1 MNFFRF
7 DLKKLFIFALLILLP
22 VFSLSLLKPG
32 DRLWIFRPLGSVT
45 GFVQSLFVSFSKT
58 IQDTTGKYLYLV
70 DINKE
75 IADLKSENAKLKAEV
90 MRFTEIEKENTRL
103 NTILQFT
110 QDADMKLISAQVIG
124 IDIFAE
130 RASIRINR
138 GTRDGVEKGQAV
150 ITKEAAVGYI
160 LEASETTS
168 LILVLTDRYAVIDAI
183 IQNSRARGIVEGSGP
198 DSCLLKYLQRSDEVQ
213 IGDVVVT
220 SGLDNIFPKGLPIA
234 RVKNVSRRKSEISPT
249 IELMPMVDVSRLD
262 EVFVVHTV
270 INATTEASI
279 Q

>member
-32 DRLWIFRPLGSVT
+32 DRLWIFRPLSNVT
-45 GFVQSLFVSFSKT
+45 GFVQSLFVSFSQT
-58 IQDTTGKYLYLV
+58 IQDTTGRYLYLV
-70 DINKE
+70 EINKE
-75 IADLKSENAKLKAEV
+75 IMNLKDENAKLKAEV
-90 MRFTEIEKENTRL
+90 MRFSEVEKENARL
-103 NTILQFT
+103 NDILQFT
-110 QDADMKLISAQVIG
+110 QSADMKLVPAQVIG

-138 GTRDGVEKGQAV
+138 GTKDGVQKGQAV
-150 ITKEAAVGYI
+150 ITKQAAVGYI
-160 LEASETTS
+160 LEAGETSS

-198 DSCLLKYLQRSDEVQ
+198 DSCILKYLQRSDEVQ
-213 IGDVVVT
+213 VGDVIVT
-220 SGLDNIFPKGLPIA
+220 SGLDNIFPKGLPVA
-234 RVKNVSRRKSEISPT
+234 RVKNVSRRKSEISPFV
-249 IELMPMVDVSRLD
+249 ELTPIVDISRLD

-270 INATTEASI
+270 NNTTVEASL
-279 Q
+279 

>member
-32 DRLWIFRPLGSVT
+32 DRLWIFRPLSNVT
-45 GFVQSLFVSFSKT
+45 GFVQGLFVTFSET
-58 IQDTTGKYLYLV
+58 IQDTTGRYLNLV
-70 DINKE
+70 AINKE
-75 IADLKSENAKLKAEV
+75 IADLQNENAKLKAEV
-90 MRFTEIEKENTRL
+90 MRFSEVEKENGRL
-103 NTILQFT
+103 NDILQFT
-110 QDADMKLISAQVIG
+110 QAADMKLVPAQVIG

-138 GTRDGVEKGQAV
+138 GTKHGVQKGQAV
-150 ITKEAAVGYI
+150 ITKQAAVGYI
-160 LEASETTS
+160 LEAGDTSS
-168 LILVLTDRYAVIDAI
+168 LILVLTDRYAVIDSI

-198 DSCLLKYLQRSDEVQ
+198 DSCILKYLQRSDEVQ
-213 IGDVVVT
+213 VGDIVVT

-234 RVKNVSRRKSEISPT
+234 RVKNVSRRKSEISPF
-249 IELMPMVDVSRLD
+249 IELTPMIDVSRLD

-270 INATTEASI
+270 SNSTVEASL
-279 Q
+279 